1 LFRRD
6 WLRAWAETP
15 RAADRDGPD
24 SPRCLASKAPD
35 FFVFLPNEG
44 KSQRTIGELWQKCPP
59 ILYLLRLRD
68 EENPFFVAEKTL
80 YDDARTKSFATKDRN
95 DSSIQSDCGACRR

>member
-6 WLRAWAETP
+6 WLRDWAEAP

-24 SPRCLASKAPD
+24 SPRYLASKAPD
-35 FFVFLPNEG
+35 FLVFLPNEG
-44 KSQRTIGELWQKCPP
+44 KSQQTVGELWQKCPP

-68 EENPFFVAEKTL
+68 EENPFFGAEKTL
-80 YDDARTKSFATKDRN
+80 YDDARAKSFAKKGP
-95 DSSIQSDCGACRR
+95 Q